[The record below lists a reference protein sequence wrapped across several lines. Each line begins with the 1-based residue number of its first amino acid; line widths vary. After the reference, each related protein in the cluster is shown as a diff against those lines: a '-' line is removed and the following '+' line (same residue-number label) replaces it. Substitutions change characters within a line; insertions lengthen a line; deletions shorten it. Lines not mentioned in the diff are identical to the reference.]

1 MTVRYNPLVQPNA
14 KRWLKTD
21 ETERLR
27 SVLDYHRRAGVELPA
42 EQAHAAIHSAVETQV
57 AMGDETPAAETL
69 KRLMDEGLDR
79 HEAIHAI
86 GSVLAGHMWQL
97 LRSGV
102 PEGTD
107 LNAAYYEQ
115 VRNLT
120 AERWFEEY
128 GEPEDRD

>member
-27 SVLDYHRRAGVELPA
+27 SVLDCHRRAGFDLPA
-42 EQAHAAIHSAVETQV
+42 EQAHTAIHSAVETQV
-57 AMGDETPAAETL
+57 AMGGETPAAETL
-69 KRLMDEGLDR
+69 KRLMAEGLDR

-86 GSVLAGHMWQL
+86 GSVLAGHMWEL
-97 LRSGV
+97 LRSDV